1 MVTMQPVG
9 VDDRLLEKAL
19 TSGKTLLPLQPLC
32 LLANA
37 IPCAFVSAP
46 RRVRLCS
53 QTRSP
58 LLPDA
63 FVSAPR
69 CVRLCSQTRSPLL
82 PHSLT
87 NISGQNSEM

>member
-1 MVTMQPVG
+1 MRVCNAFFLCMQPVG

-37 IPCAFVSAP
+37 IPCAVVSAP

-58 LLPDA
+58 LLP
-63 FVSAPR
+63 R
-69 CVRLCSQTRSPLL
+69 
-82 PHSLT
+82 SLT
-87 NISGQNSEM
+87 NISGQNSEI